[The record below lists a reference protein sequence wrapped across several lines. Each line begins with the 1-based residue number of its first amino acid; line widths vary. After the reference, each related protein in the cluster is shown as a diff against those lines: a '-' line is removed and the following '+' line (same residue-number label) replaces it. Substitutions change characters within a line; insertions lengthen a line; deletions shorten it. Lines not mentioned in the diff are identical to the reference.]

1 MLLCKSRGWDRGHST
16 GKRLKHLGGI
26 WVAQPWVSQLY
37 QPEPGGEAETL
48 AGSTLQSA
56 HLSFSGSP
64 TTYLNS
70 SQMAFIFKLLYSN
83 TKKTTII

>member
-1 MLLCKSRGWDRGHST
+1 MLLCKSRRWDTGHSA
-16 GKRLKHLGGI
+16 GKGLKHLGGI
-26 WVAQPWVSQLY
+26 WAAQTWVSRLY
-37 QPEPGGEAETL
+37 QPEPGGDAETL

-56 HLSFSGSP
+56 HPSFSGSP
-64 TTYLNS
+64 TTYLHS